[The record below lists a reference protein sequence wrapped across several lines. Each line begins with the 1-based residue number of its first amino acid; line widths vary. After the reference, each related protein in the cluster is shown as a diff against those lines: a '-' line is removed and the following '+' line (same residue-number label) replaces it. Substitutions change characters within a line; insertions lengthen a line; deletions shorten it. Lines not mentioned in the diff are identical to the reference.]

1 MNFSLSGPEIYI
13 YGKIIF
19 AIVYA
24 GIYVYREETQTINK

>member
-24 GIYVYREETQTINK
+24 GIYVYREESQTINK